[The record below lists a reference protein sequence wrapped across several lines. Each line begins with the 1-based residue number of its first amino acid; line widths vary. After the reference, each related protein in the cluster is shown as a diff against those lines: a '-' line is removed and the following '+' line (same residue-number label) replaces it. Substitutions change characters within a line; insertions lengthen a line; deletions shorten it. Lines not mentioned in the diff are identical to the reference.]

1 MGAVRAAAL
10 TALIGA
16 TMLLA
21 ACGGA
26 RTSST
31 AGSAP
36 TTTPATAATAPC
48 ASRAAALP
56 ALDHVRTALAGLPAT
71 PYAIVSR
78 PRYSFVS
85 APGEVDVLGN
95 SGFAPRVM
103 RRIALPASA
112 GNGQPGL
119 ALTHDGRYLLV
130 AAGSGAVVIDVHRA
144 EDGSRRA
151 VLGRLTSATQ
161 GNPALAGSVA
171 VAISPD
177 DRYAYVARGRAS
189 GIAVFDLA
197 AALADRLRSSGYIGR
212 VPLRYGPSDVA
223 VDPGGRWLYA
233 TALASVNGAGSGTLS
248 VIDATRAQTDP
259 ATAVV
264 HSVAA
269 GCEPVRVALS
279 ADGRLVWVTALADH
293 AVIGFS
299 RSRLLRHPRRAR
311 VAYVLVGSAPVGVLA
326 VDGGRRLLVA
336 DSGPSASSAPG
347 PGVSVVNVGAA
358 LAGRPAALGS
368 VPAGV
373 YPRDLTVPPG
383 GRTAYVTNSGSA
395 QVEAV
400 NLNDLP

>member
-1 MGAVRAAAL
+1 MHASMGAMRAL
-10 TALIGA
+10 TVSALIGA

-21 ACGGA
+21 ACDGS
-26 RTSST
+26 RPST
-31 AGSAP
+31 
-36 TTTPATAATAPC
+36 TVTTAATPPC
-48 ASRAAALP
+48 AARAAVVP
-56 ALDHVRTALAGLPAT
+56 ALDHVRTAMAGLPAT

-85 APGEVDVLGN
+85 APGEVDVLRN
-95 SGFAPRVM
+95 SGFAPHVV
-103 RRIALPASA
+103 RRIALPAAA

-144 EDGSRRA
+144 ENGSRRV
-151 VLGRLTSATQ
+151 VLGRLASATQ
-161 GNPALAGSVA
+161 GNPELAGSVA
-171 VAISPD
+171 VALSPD
-177 DRYAYVARGRAS
+177 DRYAYVARARAS

-212 VPLRYGPSDVA
+212 VPLLYGPSDVA
-223 VDPGGRWLYA
+223 ADPGGRWLYA
-233 TALASVNGAGSGTLS
+233 TALASANGGGPGTLS
-248 VIDATRAQTDP
+248 VIDAPRAQTDP
-259 ATAVV
+259 STALV

-293 AVIGFS
+293 AVVGFS
-299 RSRLLRHPRRAR
+299 RSLLLHHPRRAR
-311 VAYVLVGSAPVGVLA
+311 VAYVLVGSAPVGVLP

-336 DSGPSASSAPG
+336 DSGPSASAAPG
-347 PGVSVVNVGAA
+347 PGVTVIDVGAA
-358 LAGRPAALGS
+358 LARRPAALGS

-373 YPRDLTVPPG
+373 YPRELAVPPG
-383 GRTAYVTNSGSA
+383 RRTAYVTNSGSA